1 MIENYLRAAFVLVA
15 TISGIPL
22 VVSAISGLIV
32 AILQAATQVQEQT
45 SSYLVKFSAVS
56 VTLVLFSGWIGNEML
71 NFTRE
76 LFNSLVPLA
85 RGMP

>member
-1 MIENYLRAAFVLVA
+1 MIESYLRAAFILVA
-15 TISGIPL
+15 VISGVPL

-32 AILQAATQVQEQT
+32 AVIQAATQVQEQT

-56 VTLVLFSGWIGNEML
+56 LSLVILSGWIGNEML

-76 LFNSLVPLA
+76 LFRSLVPLA